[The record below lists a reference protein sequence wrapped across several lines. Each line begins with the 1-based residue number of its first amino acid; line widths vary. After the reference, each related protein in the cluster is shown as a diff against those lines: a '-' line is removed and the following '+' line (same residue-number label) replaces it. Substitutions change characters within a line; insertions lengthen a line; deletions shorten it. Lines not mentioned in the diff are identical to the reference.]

1 MNDDKKHIVA
11 ITAFIKNQKGDR
23 FLVVKRSENEIAYPG
38 KWAYPGGKVEKG
50 DSILDTLKKEV
61 LEEVGLEIEDY
72 KEYLK
77 DFTFVRPDGH
87 NVVGFIFLVKT
98 KSENVILDTKDFSEY
113 RWVTPEEF
121 FDLDYIPTMDEEVEL
136 AFGMK

>member
-1 MNDDKKHIVA
+1 MNDNKKHIVA
-11 ITAFIKNQKGDR
+11 ITAFIKNKKGDK

-50 DSILDTLKKEV
+50 DSILDTLKKEIM
-61 LEEVGLEIEDY
+61 EEVGLEIEDY

-87 NVVGFIFLVKT
+87 NVVGFIFLVKA
-98 KSENVILDTKDFSEY
+98 KSENVKLDTKDFSEFK
-113 RWVTPEEF
+113 WVTQEEF
-121 FDLDYIPTMDEEVEL
+121 YDLDYIPTMEEEMEL
-136 AFGMK
+136 AFKR